1 VPDSKDNRSLYAVVD
16 AKLAAIAAAAEPPPT
31 WYGEWSKLGPQST
44 HETRPAVY
52 QAVRD
57 TGSVPP
63 EAGMFLVAW
72 TLGLISY
79 TRAQEALR
87 DLEDEL
93 EQLQRKH
100 GVADDWAGGVDEPDE
115 VREMKRRYRDARHR
129 LYATVLEE
137 FGERELARL
146 FRENDDE
153 FQDVYEVGRQYFH
166 WPEDHGGGEDD
177 IWLDPLRDAGE
188 PEDVIWLD
196 ALREAVADSIEPE
209 SLIRPPLDLRY
220 HQEQGF
226 WDVCVYAT
234 PFELVGGARDGDIV
248 APGFHVD
255 LEQLRSTFDTITA
268 SGWNALGLT
277 SVEGP
282 YVYLEGTFQG
292 REVYLQVLATAPDD
306 EQPGL
311 KVDTMF
317 YRDTD
322 DSGSDGG

>member
-153 FQDVYEVGRQYFH
+153 FEDQYEVGRQYFH
-166 WPEDHGGGEDD
+166 RLRRPQAKQRRTDQAARHTAVYGVPGGRPEDNGG
-177 IWLDPLRDAGE
+177 A
-188 PEDVIWLD
+188 EDVIWLD
-196 ALREAVADSIEPE
+196 ALRDAVAASIEPE
-209 SLIRPPLDLRY
+209 SPMGPLGLGYR
-220 HQEQGF
+220 QEEGF
-226 WDVCVYAT
+226 WEVCVYAT
-234 PFELVGGARDGDIV
+234 PVELVGGARDGDIV
-248 APGFHVD
+248 VPGFHVD

-268 SGWNALGLT
+268 SVCNALGLT
-277 SVEGP
+277 SDEGP
-282 YVYLEGTFQG
+282 YVYLEGKFQG
-292 REVYLQVLATAPDD
+292 REVYLQVLVACRGA
-306 EQPGL
+306 
-311 KVDTMF
+311 
-317 YRDTD
+317 
-322 DSGSDGG
+322 